1 MATAPSSIDP
11 RTTSE
16 ATVLPMVAR
25 PRSGPPAWAL
35 LLGVALIG
43 LLLFAVLDARRR
55 ALTAPAVRPRPADL
69 VTTPAPPP
77 SLYVPPEPAPPPAV
91 VIREVPA
98 PAPATPA
105 YRPPP
110 PQVVYVPQP
119 VPQQPLPPMPPSRTT
134 SEPALVIDTTG
145 SAPQATTPNGQNGVV
160 VPASPLGGPN
170 ANIAGARTGAGVLAN
185 KATTVPQGTLIPAV
199 LETALDSTRPGLA
212 GARTGAGVLAN
223 KATTVPQGTLIPA
236 VLETAL
242 DSTRPGLA
250 RAIVSRDVR
259 GFDGSRILIPRGS
272 RLIGEYRSDAEPGQ
286 NRMLVNWIRLI
297 RPDGATIAIGSPASD
312 TLGGGGIRASVNSH
326 FFERFAGAI
335 LQSALDVGVN
345 LASRSVDSGVV
356 IIPQSQGG
364 ITRIP
369 NQIRPT
375 LKVKAATSIS
385 IFVARD
391 LDFTGVEAR

>member
-1 MATAPSSIDP
+1 MATAPPVDP

-25 PRSGPPAWAL
+25 PRSGPPVWTLAI
-35 LLGVALIG
+35 GVALVG
-43 LLLFAVLDARRR
+43 LLLFVALDARRR
-55 ALTAPAVRPRPADL
+55 SLSAPAVRPRPADL

-77 SLYVPPEPAPPPAV
+77 SLYVPPEPAPPPPAV
-91 VIREVPA
+91 IIREVPA
-98 PAPATPA
+98 PASQHP
-105 YRPPP
+105 YRQPPQQ
-110 PQVVYVPQP
+110 QVVYVPQP
-119 VPQQPLPPMPPSRTT
+119 AQQQLTPTPPARPTT
-134 SEPALVIDTTG
+134 EPALVIDTTG
-145 SAPQATTPNGQNGVV
+145 PAPTAAPGQQGPTN
-160 VPASPLGGPN
+160 VPVSQLGGPSG
-170 ANIAGARTGAGVLAN
+170 NIAGARAGAGVLAN
-185 KATTVPQGTLIPAV
+185 RATTVPQGTLIPAV
-199 LETALDSTRPGLA
+199 LETP
-212 GARTGAGVLAN
+212 
-223 KATTVPQGTLIPA
+223 
-236 VLETAL
+236 L

-259 GFDGSRILIPRGS
+259 GFDGSRVLIPRGS

-297 RPDGATIAIGSPASD
+297 RPDGGTIAIGSPASD

-335 LQSALDVGVN
+335 LQSALDIGVN
-345 LASRSVDSGVV
+345 LASRSVDTRVV

-364 ITRIP
+364 AVRFP

-375 LKVKAATSIS
+375 LTVKAATSIS

>member
-1 MATAPSSIDP
+1 MATAPSADP
-11 RTTSE
+11 RTTGE
-16 ATVLPMVAR
+16 ANVLPVVAR
-25 PRSGPPAWAL
+25 PRAGVPVWAIVL
-35 LLGVALIG
+35 VVALVG

-55 ALTAPAVRPRPADL
+55 ALTSPAVRPRSADL

-77 SLYVPPEPAPPPAV
+77 LLYVPPEPAPPPPAV
-91 VIREVPA
+91 IIREIPA
-98 PAPATPA
+98 PAPAP
-105 YRPPP
+105 RPQP
-110 PQVVYVPQP
+110 PQTIYVPQP
-119 VPQQPLPPMPPSRTT
+119 APPAPMPAPPSRVTA
-134 SEPALVIDTTG
+134 EPALVIDTTG
-145 SAPQATTPNGQNGVV
+145 SAPATGPAAQG
-160 VPASPLGGPN
+160 VPAPMSPLGSATN
-170 ANIAGARTGAGVLAN
+170 NIAGARAGAGVLAN
-185 KATTVPQGTLIPAV
+185 
-199 LETALDSTRPGLA
+199 R
-212 GARTGAGVLAN
+212 
-223 KATTVPQGTLIPA
+223 ATTVPQGTLIPA

-272 RLIGEYRSDAEPGQ
+272 RLIGEYRSDAEAGQ

-297 RPDGATIAIGSPASD
+297 RPDGATIAIGSPAGD
-312 TLGGGGIRASVNSH
+312 TLGRGGIRASVNSH

-335 LQSALDVGVN
+335 LQSALDIGVN
-345 LASRSVDSGVV
+345 LASRSLDSSVV
-356 IIPQSQGG
+356 ILPGSQASV
-364 ITRIP
+364 TRVP

>member
-212 GARTGAGVLAN
+212 
-223 KATTVPQGTLIPA
+223 
-236 VLETAL
+236 
-242 DSTRPGLA
+242 

-272 RLIGEYRSDAEPGQ
+272 RLIGQYKSGVATGQ
-286 NRMLVNWIRLI
+286 SRAFVVWTRLI
-297 RPDGATIAIGSPASD
+297 RPDGVSVQLASPVTDETGQAGVGGKVDRHFAQRFGAAILLSVVSGAASSLGNGSSSTVVIGSSGDASSAASQALQTD
-312 TLGGGGIRASVNSH
+312 GKISPTIRVA
-326 FFERFAGAI
+326 
-335 LQSALDVGVN
+335 
-345 LASRSVDSGVV
+345 
-356 IIPQSQGG
+356 QG
-364 ITRIP
+364 TP
-369 NQIRPT
+369 VQ
-375 LKVKAATSIS
+375 V
-385 IFVARD
+385 FVARD
-391 LDFTGVEAR
+391 LEFGR

>member
-1 MATAPSSIDP
+1 
-11 RTTSE
+11 
-16 ATVLPMVAR
+16 V
-25 PRSGPPAWAL
+25 
-35 LLGVALIG
+35 
-43 LLLFAVLDARRR
+43 R
-55 ALTAPAVRPRPADL
+55 ALPADL

-77 SLYVPPEPAPPPAV
+77 ALYVPPQPLPAPPAV
-91 VIREVPA
+91 VIREVRVPA
-98 PAPATPA
+98 PAPP
-105 YRPPP
+105 YQPPPP

-119 VPQQPLPPMPPSRTT
+119 APASAPMPPQRTT
-134 SEPALVIDTTG
+134 SEAALVIDTTG
-145 SAPQATTPNGQNGVV
+145 PAPATGSPTQGGQQL
-160 VPASPLGGPN
+160 PISPLGNPGGSL
-170 ANIAGARTGAGVLAN
+170 AGARAGAGVLAN
-185 KATTVPQGTLIPAV
+185 RATTVQ
-199 LETALDSTRPGLA
+199 
-212 GARTGAGVLAN
+212 
-223 KATTVPQGTLIPA
+223 QGTLIPA

-272 RLIGEYRSDAEPGQ
+272 RLIGEYRSDAEAGQ

-297 RPDGATIAIGSPASD
+297 RPDGATIAIGSPAGD
-312 TLGGGGIRASVNSH
+312 TLGRGGIRASVNSH

-345 LASRSVDSGVV
+345 LASRSVDSSVV
-356 IIPQSQGG
+356 VLPGGLQGG
-364 ITRIP
+364 ATRFP
-369 NQIRPT
+369 NQVRPT

>member
-1 MATAPSSIDP
+1 MATAPPATDP

-16 ATVLPMVAR
+16 ATVRPVVAR
-25 PRSGPPAWAL
+25 PRSGPPVWAL
-35 LLGVALIG
+35 VLGAALIG
-43 LLLFAVLDARRR
+43 LLLFVVLDARRR
-55 ALTAPAVRPRPADL
+55 SLTAPTVRPRSADL
-69 VTTPAPPP
+69 ITTPAPPP
-77 SLYVPPEPAPPPAV
+77 SLYVPPEPAPPPPAV
-91 VIREVPA
+91 IVREVRVPA
-98 PAPATPA
+98 PAPN
-105 YRPPP
+105 YPP
-110 PQVVYVPQP
+110 PQPQIVYVPQP
-119 VPQQPLPPMPPSRTT
+119 APPMQLPPAPSRTT

-145 SAPQATTPNGQNGVV
+145 AAPATGPAQQGPPVQITQIGGQSN
-160 VPASPLGGPN
+160 
-170 ANIAGARTGAGVLAN
+170 NIAGARAGAGVLAN
-185 KATTVPQGTLIPAV
+185 
-199 LETALDSTRPGLA
+199 R
-212 GARTGAGVLAN
+212 
-223 KATTVPQGTLIPA
+223 ATTVPQGTLIPA

-259 GFDGSRILIPRGS
+259 GFDGSRVLIPRGS

-312 TLGGGGIRASVNSH
+312 TLGGSGIRASVNSH

-345 LASRSVDSGVV
+345 LASRSIDSGVV

-364 ITRIP
+364 ITRFP
-369 NQIRPT
+369 NQVRPT

-391 LDFTGVEAR
+391 LDFTGVEGR